1 MKNGIFRRFA
11 IKSTRSGWVWRGGN
25 ETKGKFIYVYFYL
38 VFIISYFISI
48 SFCIWLF
55 RSLECA
61 LFMITLK
68 YITIYNKTIKN
79 NVRRLHHCRATI
91 RKMSAMRNN
100 GAKKNKM
107 KKKQKHH
114 KYRNI
119 KTTFANCM
127 GWILNKRIFMGSLGF
142 MMFVHFPNEKWFS
155 AC

>member
-79 NVRRLHHCRATI
+79 NVRRYEKWVRWETMAQ
-91 RKMSAMRNN
+91 KKN
-100 GAKKNKM
+100 KNKM